1 MDSEQADFGM
11 DIKQAVNAPRFHHQW
26 LPDHISV
33 EKGRFD
39 ELTLGALRDMGH
51 QINERDKIGQ
61 VNAIYIDPY
70 GKKTAVGD
78 DRSYN
83 SVAGY

>member
-1 MDSEQADFGM
+1 M